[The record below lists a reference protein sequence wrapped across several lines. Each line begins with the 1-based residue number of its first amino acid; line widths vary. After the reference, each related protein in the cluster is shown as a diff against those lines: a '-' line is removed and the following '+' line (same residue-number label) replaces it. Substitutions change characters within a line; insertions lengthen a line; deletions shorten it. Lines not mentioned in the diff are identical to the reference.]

1 MFDTID
7 HNTLLNLLNKRFGIC
22 GSALDWIRSYLSD
35 RQQCILIDGET
46 SEKLNL
52 SYGVPQGSVLGPIL
66 FTIYTTPLGDIVRKH
81 GLTFHLYADD
91 TQLYIAF
98 KPTDNLSKEE
108 ALSRI
113 EKCVEDIRAYMAVN
127 FLKLNDD
134 KTELLII
141 TQKDSL
147 SSSLN
152 ITLNVGGNYV
162 TPDPSEPPRNLG
174 VLFDS
179 TMGLKPHVSK
189 LCKSL
194 NYKIYSIGKIR
205 KYINEPTAKMLVN
218 ATVTSKL
225 DYCNSLLYGI
235 KGDLLD
241 SLQKCQNNAARVITR
256 TRKYDHISPVMCELH
271 WLPVRQRIEY
281 KLLLITYKCLN
292 NQGPKYLSELLT
304 MYVPSRALR
313 SEDQKLLVHP
323 RQFHR
328 LVPFGQRSFV
338 RIAPRLW
345 NDLPLSLK
353 LSPSVASF
361 KSNLKTYIFKQVYD

>member
-1 MFDTID
+1 
-7 HNTLLNLLNKRFGIC
+7 
-22 GSALDWIRSYLSD
+22 
-35 RQQCILIDGET
+35 
-46 SEKLNL
+46 
-52 SYGVPQGSVLGPIL
+52 
-66 FTIYTTPLGDIVRKH
+66 
-81 GLTFHLYADD
+81 
-91 TQLYIAF
+91 
-98 KPTDNLSKEE
+98 
-108 ALSRI
+108 
-113 EKCVEDIRAYMAVN
+113 
-127 FLKLNDD
+127 
-134 KTELLII
+134 
-141 TQKDSL
+141 
-147 SSSLN
+147 
-152 ITLNVGGNYV
+152 
-162 TPDPSEPPRNLG
+162 
-174 VLFDS
+174 
-179 TMGLKPHVSK
+179 
-189 LCKSL
+189 
-194 NYKIYSIGKIR
+194 
-205 KYINEPTAKMLVN
+205 MLVN